1 MLLIDNE
8 HAWQAYVEID
18 YFLDTMSLVLQSI
31 SAGHRQFL
39 MPLTFFNFKTV
50 VQRLLSFEIFKTFLL
65 LAFEI
70 RLLFSL
76 LSFIVTRRFYLLKL
90 YFASNNRFYICYMP
104 LYTLISSFCYWLHEA
119 DSYHTYITFLQQI
132 WLKIFYQNCY
142 LGKWWILPSS

>member
-1 MLLIDNE
+1 MTGICWD
-8 HAWQAYVEID
+8 
-18 YFLDTMSLVLQSI
+18 
-31 SAGHRQFL
+31 
-39 MPLTFFNFKTV
+39 
-50 VQRLLSFEIFKTFLL
+50 RLLSWYNVFSTTIYFSRPSTISYATDFFQFQDCCTKITFFRNFKTFLL

-90 YFASNNRFYICYMP
+90 YFASNNKFYICYMP
-104 LYTLISSFCYWLHEA
+104 LYTLISSFCYWLREA